1 MSSDTAALEQKE
13 AEQLARQFNVLFNS
27 AMLYG
32 GSHQT
37 TLKSVHPFHEMLSR
51 VLAHCEVLSLVI
63 DRESLFFEEW
73 LLDKVINPKR
83 ILQQFG
89 KSGIVSI
96 TFERGVSMQEIE
108 LFIRYAGD
116 SNVITPVEKIATIL
130 RDAGCEAI
138 KLNFV
143 RYGRITNDQTIIG
156 KDAVQAEGGGHHSGA
171 DAAGF
176 SAQSLSHLEEIIS
189 LARLFE
195 HPEKSAAAFS
205 QSALDPSNT
214 ENAVKSLADLRESIN
229 SADAPSVD
237 LLLNA
242 VYELKVDL
250 ADAIALQKE
259 TGKLLA
265 KTAPLNNE
273 MDALTCDVIVKLVKE
288 EFGSGEISVRRLAQ
302 IILRML
308 PDTDE
313 LQRLLP
319 QLKPALIGAGMQ
331 LSEYLELIRSLNVE
345 FESESLAGTLSQAAS
360 GIGATVSELVSAI
373 QSQPDEAARLLVMAS
388 EIGKGVSG
396 DDSQL
401 SAMLTEYI
409 EKVSTGIALQSG
421 ELSKESGKAA
431 LQQMLQKLETGLL
444 DELKKYGVEDTV
456 LSKVATLLTERR
468 DVAFDHATEQW
479 IQSELAAKQHL
490 SPQEISEQLLRMV
503 NGKAQLERLHKPLT
517 EAFAARGFDGEQ
529 TEAIFERLAHRISAG
544 KMMKLPPGALAP
556 NNMTFLLDREI
567 KCSFRYHSTFSSII
581 VTAEGLHHAAQSRRL
596 TDEEIMLVTPK
607 IYSIIQKEVRDIDLV
622 GNAGGAF
629 DKAVFIIMTM
639 TDEKGAHAALKRIQ
653 QKIGAFTVP
662 LKNDTATVIT
672 ASSVSVPKP
681 ELKYDLKSYLEQC
694 QVRHERAIRHCTE
707 EHGW

>member
-1 MSSDTAALEQKE
+1 MSSDTPTVSQKE
-13 AEQLARQFNVLFNS
+13 AEQLARLFNVLFNS

-32 GSHQT
+32 GVHQT
-37 TLKSVHPFHEMLSR
+37 TLKSVHPFHEMLSKIL
-51 VLAHCEVLSLVI
+51 VHCSVLSLVI
-63 DRESLFFEEW
+63 DRESLFFEEA
-73 LLDKVINPKR
+73 LLDKVINTRR

-89 KSGIVSI
+89 KSGIVSV
-96 TFERGVSMQEIE
+96 TFERGVLMQELE
-108 LFIRYAGD
+108 LFIKYAGD
-116 SNVITPVEKIATIL
+116 SNVITPAEKISAIL
-130 RDAGCEAI
+130 SKSGCDAI
-138 KLNFV
+138 KLNYV

-156 KDAVQAEGGGHHSGA
+156 KDDAAAPGTGRLSP
-171 DAAGF
+171 DPAAGF
-176 SAQSLSHLEEIIS
+176 STESLGHLEEIIS

-205 QSALDPSNT
+205 QSALDPAMTDS
-214 ENAVKSLADLRESIN
+214 AVKSLAGLRESIN
-229 SADAPSVD
+229 SAEAPSND

-242 VYELKVDL
+242 VYELKADL

-265 KTAPLNNE
+265 KTAPLKSE

-288 EFGSGEISVRRLAQ
+288 EFGCGEISIRRLAQ

-308 PDTDE
+308 PDTEE

-331 LSEYLELIRSLNVE
+331 LSQYLELIRSLNVE

-388 EIGKGVSG
+388 EIGKGVQ
-396 DDSQL
+396 DDDAHL
-401 SAMLTEYI
+401 SSMLTEYI

-479 IQSELAAKQHL
+479 IASELAAKQHM

-517 EAFAARGFDGEQ
+517 EAFAARGFDGVQ
-529 TEAIFERLAHRISAG
+529 TEAIFERLAQRISAG
-544 KMMKLPPGALAP
+544 KMIKLPPGALAP

-567 KCSFRYHSTFSSII
+567 KCRFRYQSTFSTIA
-581 VTAEGLHHAAQSRRL
+581 VTAEGLSHTDKTRRL
-596 TDEEIMLVTPK
+596 TSDEISLVMPRV
-607 IYSIIQKEVRDIDLV
+607 YSIIQSEVRDIDLV
-622 GNAGGAF
+622 GNVGGTF
-629 DKAVFIIMTM
+629 DNAVFIIMTM
-639 TDEKGAHAALKRIQ
+639 TDEKGALAALQRIQ
-653 QKIGAFTVP
+653 KKLGGFTVP
-662 LKNDTATVIT
+662 LKDTAAAVIT
-672 ASSVSVPKP
+672 ASSVAVPKP
-681 ELKYDLKSYLEQC
+681 DVKYDLKTYLEQC
-694 QVRHERAIRHCTE
+694 LQRHKRAVTQCAQQ
-707 EHGW
+707 HGW